1 MGRVL
6 NVCTRQRNVDS
17 VEVRVSRKI
26 GFRTT
31 RSRSLR
37 FAREAALRVDQICVR
52 AQAHRETSPKS
63 SGEDKMRRARE
74 RKMTGSRGD
83 STATNPREIIP
94 LREREMCSD
103 QMRGGKLAFVMSA
116 PEWTT
121 RPAKLAGHEERP
133 CLAPS

>member
-1 MGRVL
+1 
-6 NVCTRQRNVDS
+6 
-17 VEVRVSRKI
+17 
-26 GFRTT
+26 
-31 RSRSLR
+31 
-37 FAREAALRVDQICVR
+37 
-52 AQAHRETSPKS
+52 
-63 SGEDKMRRARE
+63 MRRARE

-121 RPAKLAGHEERP
+121 RPAKLAGAGHEERP
-133 CLAPS
+133 CLVPS